1 MSFDSQALLGL
12 AVAFALGMLVGI
24 ERERSKGKGPDREV
38 AGLRTFT
45 LAALTGAISFQVG
58 GIPLLAV
65 FAVIIG
71 IFVAIGYRSQR
82 DDDPGLTTE
91 IALLVTVLLG
101 ALAMRERHIA
111 AALAV
116 LMTIVLA
123 ARTRLHDW
131 VHNVL
136 TDDEVRDGL
145 TLAAAA
151 LIILPLTPAEPI
163 DPLGI
168 VSLRQLW
175 LLVVLVMAIN
185 AIGYIALRVFGAR
198 VGLPLAGLFGGFV
211 SSTATI
217 GAMGS
222 RTRKHPELHA
232 GAVAGAAASSVAT
245 VVQLAIVV
253 GLISRT
259 VLRELIFSLIAAG
272 IVAFAYAG
280 MFAWRSA
287 RQFEDREPP
296 AGRPFDPKTALVFML
311 VVGVALV
318 LSAAATHWFG
328 ERGLILA
335 SGIAGFSDAHAA
347 AISAATL
354 AASERASTHF
364 ATLAVLVALSTNAV
378 SKSVVAFSMGN
389 RQYALELVPGLVL
402 MVAAAWAGWFATR
415 FFGG

>member
-1 MSFDSQALLGL
+1 MSFDKEALLGL

-24 ERERSKGKGPDREV
+24 ERERSKGTGPHREI

-45 LAALTGAISFQVG
+45 IVSLTGAISFHLG
-58 GIPLLAV
+58 GVALFAV
-65 FAVIIG
+65 FALILG
-71 IFVAIGYRSQR
+71 IFVAVGYRSSR
-82 DDDPGLTTE
+82 EHDPGLTTE
-91 IALLVTVLLG
+91 FALLSTLLLG
-101 ALAMRERHIA
+101 ALAMRERHLA

-116 LMTIVLA
+116 VMTIVLA

-145 TLAAAA
+145 MLAAAA

-175 LLVVLVMAIN
+175 LLVVLIMAIN
-185 AIGYIALRVFGAR
+185 ALGYIALRVLGAR
-198 VGLPLAGLFGGFV
+198 VGLPLAGLFAGFV

-245 VVQLAIVV
+245 VLQLAIVI
-253 GLISRT
+253 GLVNPA
-259 VLRELIFSLIAAG
+259 VLRELIFSLIVAG
-272 IVAFAYAG
+272 IAAFGYAG
-280 MFAWRSA
+280 LFAWRSA
-287 RQFEDREPP
+287 RELEDRDPP
-296 AGRPFDPKTALVFML
+296 PGRPFDPKTALLFMF
-311 VVGVALV
+311 VVGLALLV
-318 LSAAATHWFG
+318 SAAATHWLG
-328 ERGLILA
+328 DRGLILA
-335 SGIAGFSDAHAA
+335 SGLAGFSDTHAA

-354 AASERASTHF
+354 AQSERASTQF
-364 ATLAVLVALSTNAV
+364 ATIAILVAFTTNAV
-378 SKSVVAFSMGN
+378 SKSVVAFSMGH
-389 RQYALELVPGLVL
+389 RKYAFELLPGLVL
-402 MVAAAWAGWFATR
+402 MVVGAWAGWFVAR
-415 FFGG
+415 LF